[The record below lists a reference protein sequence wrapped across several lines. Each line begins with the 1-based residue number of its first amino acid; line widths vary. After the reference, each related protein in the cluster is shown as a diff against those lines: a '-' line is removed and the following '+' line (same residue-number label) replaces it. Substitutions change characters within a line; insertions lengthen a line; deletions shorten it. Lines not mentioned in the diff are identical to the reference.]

1 MTTER
6 NCWTVL
12 AQRAQDAASAI
23 QTELGQIRARLD
35 SLNASK
41 ARLAKLYEDYRLQ
54 ENQANHSLQGMRE
67 VMNQRQFMTQLL
79 TLMQRVANDVAQA
92 EKNLAETRSRLMAA
106 ERERLKMQTLADQN
120 AQAILTLAEQRE
132 QRQMDAL
139 GVMQFNLRSPPSR

>member
-1 MTTER
+1 MITER

-12 AQRAQDAASAI
+12 AQRAQDEASQI
-23 QTELGQIRARLD
+23 QAELGKTLTRLE

-41 ARLAKLYEDYRLQ
+41 SRLEKLYEDYRQQ
-54 ENQANHSLQGMRE
+54 ENSTNHSLQGMRE

-79 TLMQRVANDVAQA
+79 SLMQRVANDVAHA
-92 EKNLAETRSRLMAA
+92 EKTLTETRARLMAA

-120 AQAILTLAEQRE
+120 AQAILNLAEKRD

-139 GVMQFNLRSPPSR
+139 GVMQFNLRSAP

>member
-12 AQRAQDAASAI
+12 AQRAQDEASQI
-23 QTELGQIRARLD
+23 QTELGKTLARLE

-41 ARLAKLYEDYRLQ
+41 ARLEKLYEDYRQQ
-54 ENQANHSLQGMRE
+54 ENSTNHSLQGMRE

-79 TLMQRVANDVAQA
+79 SLMQRVSGDVTQA
-92 EKNLAETRSRLMAA
+92 EQALSETRARLMAA

-120 AQAILTLAEQRE
+120 AQAILNLAEKRDQ
-132 QRQMDAL
+132 QKMDEL
-139 GVMQFNLRSPPSR
+139 GVMQFNLRSAP

>member
-1 MTTER
+1 MTTVR

-12 AQRAQDAASAI
+12 AQRAQDEASQI
-23 QTELGQIRARLD
+23 QTELGQILARLD

-41 ARLAKLYEDYRLQ
+41 ARLEKLYEDYRQQ
-54 ENQANHSLQGMRE
+54 ENSTNHALQGMRE

-79 TLMQRVANDVAQA
+79 TLMQRVVNDVAQA
-92 EKNLAETRSRLMAA
+92 EKTLTDTRARLMAA

-120 AQAILTLAEQRE
+120 AQAILTLAEQRD

-139 GVMQFNLRSPPSR
+139 GVMQFNLRSAP

>member
-1 MTTER
+1 MIAER

-12 AQRAQDAASAI
+12 AQRAQDETGLI
-23 QTELGQIRARLD
+23 QAEMGQTLARLE

-41 ARLAKLYEDYRLQ
+41 ARLAKLYEDYRQQ
-54 ENQANHSLQGMRE
+54 ENSTNHSLQGMRE

-92 EKNLAETRSRLMAA
+92 EKTLLETRARLMAA

-120 AQAILTLAEQRE
+120 AQAILTQAEKRDQRK
-132 QRQMDAL
+132 MDEL
-139 GVMQFNLRSPPSR
+139 GVMQFNLRSAS